1 MAEGASSRADAG
13 GGVIGLWSRRRLW
26 LALAAALGA
35 GACAPRLEEEAL
47 VPPEVGLR
55 DLRLERPGVFEQ
67 ELLVRLR
74 LVNRA
79 AAPLEVRGLRFR
91 LSVNGEP
98 LGTGVSER
106 RLRIP
111 PLAAR
116 ELEGRL
122 FVPTAA
128 LLDRLLRLAEVGGVR
143 YRLEG
148 EVLVR
153 RRGGLRPLPFASE
166 AELVPLR
173 PARGN
178 GRRTPGD

>member
-1 MAEGASSRADAG
+1 MAEAAPSRADAG
-13 GGVIGLWSRRRLW
+13 GGRVALWSRRRLW

-35 GACAPRLEEEAL
+35 VACAPRLEEAAL
-47 VPPEVGLR
+47 VPHEVGLL
-55 DLRLERPGVFEQ
+55 DLRLERAGVFEQ

-74 LVNRA
+74 LLNRA

-98 LGTGVSER
+98 LGSGVSEG

-116 ELEGRL
+116 ELDGRL

-128 LLDRLLRLAEVGGVR
+128 LLDRLLRLAEAGGVR

-153 RRGGLRPLPFASE
+153 RRGGLRSLPFASE
-166 AELVPLR
+166 AELLPLR
-173 PARGN
+173 PTPGN
-178 GRRTPGD
+178 GRRTPGS